1 MQLLY
6 LEAKFASLVFYGL
19 SMKLFEEALP
29 IGVEINASTISNH
42 TLAVAERLENELG
55 DEQAF
60 FIGVRARL
68 G

>member
-1 MQLLY
+1 
-6 LEAKFASLVFYGL
+6 
-19 SMKLFEEALP
+19 MKLFEEALP
-29 IGVEINASTISNH
+29 IGVEINSSTISNH

-68 G
+68 GGIATAGHAADGRD